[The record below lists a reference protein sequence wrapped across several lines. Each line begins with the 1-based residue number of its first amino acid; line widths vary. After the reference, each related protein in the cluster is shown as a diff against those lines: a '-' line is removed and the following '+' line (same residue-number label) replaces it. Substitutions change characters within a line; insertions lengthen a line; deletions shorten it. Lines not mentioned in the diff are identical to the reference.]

1 MTLQEK
7 DKAYIWHPFTPI
19 KGSDTPILI
28 EKAKG
33 CTLYAADGKTYIDA
47 IASWWVNIHGHANA
61 YIANAIAQQA
71 MTLEH
76 VIFAGF
82 THPQA
87 INLTERLIHNLP
99 PQSTQSVMK
108 RNASYSKV
116 FFSDDGSTSVEVALK
131 MALQYWFNKGVR
143 HKTTIIA
150 FENAYHGDTFG
161 SMSVGGRNTFS
172 APFDPL
178 LFEVVHIQIPTDN
191 NFEALKM
198 QFDHLVK
205 NEKTAAFI
213 FEPLV
218 QGAAGMHMYKAEHL
232 DQLIEIAQK
241 NNVVCIADE
250 VMTGFGRTGKLFAT
264 NYCSHVP
271 DIFCLSKGITGG
283 FMALGVTICSHTIYE
298 TFISDDISKT
308 FFHGHSYTA
317 NPLACAA
324 ANASLDILLGEE
336 CQQNIQNICLS
347 HTTFV
352 EKIEGN
358 ARLRNVR
365 QTGTILAIEFKT
377 VENSSY
383 FNSFKE
389 KAYKFYLENGVL
401 LRPLGNVIYIMPP
414 YCITT
419 EELEF
424 VYSVILKSI
433 DVL

>member
-33 CTLYAADGKTYIDA
+33 CTLYAADGKTYIDV

-71 MTLEH
+71 MTLEQ

-87 INLTERLIHNLP
+87 ILLTERLIFNLP
-99 PQSTQSVMK
+99 PQ
-108 RNASYSKV
+108 YSKV

-131 MALQYWFNKGVR
+131 MALQYWYNQGIK
-143 HKTTIIA
+143 HKTKVIA

-161 SMSVGGRNTFS
+161 SMSVGGRNTFN

-178 LFEVVHIQIPTDN
+178 LFEVIHIPIPTDN

-205 NEKTAAFI
+205 KENTAAFI

-232 DQLIEIAQK
+232 DILIEIAQK
-241 NNVVCIADE
+241 NQVICIGDE

-264 NYCSHVP
+264 DYCPHKP
-271 DIFCLSKGITGG
+271 DIICLSKGITGG
-283 FMALGVTICSHTIYE
+283 FMPLGVTICSQTIYE

-324 ANASLDILLGEE
+324 ANASLNLLLSDE
-336 CQQNIQNICLS
+336 CQQNIQKICLS
-347 HTTFV
+347 HTVFS
-352 EKIEGN
+352 EKIKGN
-358 ARLRNVR
+358 PRLKDVR

-377 VENSSY
+377 IENSSY
-383 FNSFKE
+383 FNPFKD

-401 LRPLGNVIYIMPP
+401 LRPLGNVIYLMPP

-419 EELEF
+419 DELEF
-424 VYSVILKSI
+424 VYGVILKSI

>member
-28 EKAKG
+28 EKAQG

-71 MTLEH
+71 MTLEQ

-99 PQSTQSVMK
+99 PQ
-108 RNASYSKV
+108 YSKV

-131 MALQYWFNKGVR
+131 MALQYWFNQGIK

-172 APFDPL
+172 EPFDPL
-178 LFEVVHIQIPTDN
+178 LFEVLHIPIPTDD

-218 QGAAGMHMYKAEHL
+218 QGAAGMQMYKAEYL
-232 DQLIEIAQK
+232 DKLIEIAQQNK
-241 NNVVCIADE
+241 VVCIADE

-264 NYCSHVP
+264 NYCTHVP
-271 DIFCLSKGITGG
+271 DIICLSKGITGG
-283 FMALGVTICSHTIYE
+283 FMPLGVTICSQTIYE

-324 ANASLDILLGEE
+324 ANASLDLLLSEE
-336 CQQNIQNICLS
+336 CQRNIQNICLNHAVFS
-347 HTTFV
+347 
-352 EKIEGN
+352 EKIKGN
-358 ARLRNVR
+358 ARIKDVR

-377 VENSSY
+377 SENSSY
-383 FNSFKE
+383 FNPFKE

-414 YCITT
+414 YCITN
-419 EELEF
+419 EELEI

>member
-71 MTLEH
+71 MTLEQ

-99 PQSTQSVMK
+99 PQ
-108 RNASYSKV
+108 YSKV

-131 MALQYWFNKGVR
+131 MALQYWFNQGIK

-172 APFDPL
+172 EPFDPL
-178 LFEVVHIQIPTDN
+178 LFEVLHIPIPTDD

-218 QGAAGMHMYKAEHL
+218 QGAAGMQMYKAEYL
-232 DQLIEIAQK
+232 DKLIEIAQQNK
-241 NNVVCIADE
+241 VVCIADE

-264 NYCSHVP
+264 DYCTHKP
-271 DIFCLSKGITGG
+271 DIICLSKGITGG
-283 FMALGVTICSHTIYE
+283 FMPLGVTICSQTIYE
-298 TFISDDISKT
+298 KFISDDISKT

-324 ANASLDILLGEE
+324 ANVSLDLLLSED
-336 CQQNIQNICLS
+336 CQQNIQNICLNHAVFS
-347 HTTFV
+347 
-352 EKIEGN
+352 EKIKGN
-358 ARLRNVR
+358 ARIKDVR

-377 VENSSY
+377 SENSSY
-383 FNSFKE
+383 FNPFKE

-414 YCITT
+414 YCITDA
-419 EELEF
+419 ELEI

>member
-61 YIANAIAQQA
+61 YIANAIAEQA
-71 MTLEH
+71 MTLEQ

-87 INLTERLIHNLP
+87 INLTERLIKNLP
-99 PQSTQSVMK
+99 PQ
-108 RNASYSKV
+108 YSKV

-131 MALQYWFNKGVR
+131 MALQYWFNQGIK

-172 APFDPL
+172 EPFDPL
-178 LFEVVHIQIPTDN
+178 LFEVLHIPIPTDD

-218 QGAAGMHMYKAEHL
+218 QGAAGMQMYKAEYL
-232 DQLIEIAQK
+232 DKLIEIAQQNK
-241 NNVVCIADE
+241 VVCIADE

-264 NYCSHVP
+264 NYCTHVP
-271 DIFCLSKGITGG
+271 DIICLSKGITGG
-283 FMALGVTICSHTIYE
+283 FMPLGVTICSQTIYE

-324 ANASLDILLGEE
+324 ANVSLDLLLSTD
-336 CQQNIQNICLS
+336 CQQNIQNICLNHAVFS
-347 HTTFV
+347 
-352 EKIEGN
+352 EKIKGN
-358 ARLRNVR
+358 ARIKDVR

-377 VENSSY
+377 SENSSY
-383 FNSFKE
+383 FNPFKE

-414 YCITT
+414 YCITN
-419 EELEF
+419 EELEI

>member
-19 KGSDTPILI
+19 KGSETPILI

-33 CTLYAADGKTYIDA
+33 CTLYAADGNTYIDA

-87 INLTERLIHNLP
+87 ILLTERLIHNLP
-99 PQSTQSVMK
+99 PQ
-108 RNASYSKV
+108 YSKV

-131 MALQYWFNKGVR
+131 MALQYWFNQGIR

-178 LFEVVHIQIPTDN
+178 LFEVIHIPIPTGN
-191 NFEALKM
+191 NFEALKR

-205 NEKTAAFI
+205 NENTAAFI

-232 DQLIEIAQK
+232 DQLIDIAQQ

-264 NYCSHVP
+264 DYCTHVP
-271 DIFCLSKGITGG
+271 DIICLSKGITGG
-283 FMALGVTICSHTIYE
+283 FMPLGVTICSQTIYE

-324 ANASLDILLGEE
+324 AHASLDLLLSEE

-347 HTTFV
+347 HAVFS
-352 EKIEGN
+352 EKIKEN
-358 ARLRNVR
+358 ARIKDVR

-377 VENSSY
+377 AENSSY
-383 FNSFKE
+383 FNPFE
-389 KAYKFYLENGVL
+389 RKAYKFYLENGVL
-401 LRPLGNVIYIMPP
+401 LRPLGNVIYMMPP

-424 VYSVILKSI
+424 VYSIILKSI

>member
-61 YIANAIAQQA
+61 YIANAIAEQA
-71 MTLEH
+71 MILEH

-87 INLTERLIHNLP
+87 IHLTERLIHNLP
-99 PQSTQSVMK
+99 PQ
-108 RNASYSKV
+108 YSKV

-131 MALQYWFNKGVR
+131 MALQYWFNKGIR
-143 HKTTIIA
+143 HKIKVIA

-178 LFEVVHIQIPTDN
+178 LFEVVHIQIPTDD

-198 QFDHLVK
+198 QFNHLVK

-218 QGAAGMHMYKAEHL
+218 QGAAGMLMYKAEHL
-232 DQLIEIAQK
+232 DQLIEIAQQ

-264 NYCSHVP
+264 DYCTHVP
-271 DIFCLSKGITGG
+271 DIICLSKGITGG
-283 FMALGVTICSHTIYE
+283 FMPLGVTICSQTIYE

-324 ANASLDILLGEE
+324 ANASLDLLLSDE

-347 HTTFV
+347 HTLFY
-352 EKIEGN
+352 EKIKGN
-358 ARLRNVR
+358 PRLKEVR

-377 VENSSY
+377 IENSSY
-383 FNSFKE
+383 FNPFKE

-401 LRPLGNVIYIMPP
+401 LRPLGNVVYIMPP

-419 EELEF
+419 EELEI

-433 DVL
+433 EVL

>member
-61 YIANAIAQQA
+61 YIANAIAEQA
-71 MTLEH
+71 MTLEQ

-87 INLTERLIHNLP
+87 INLTERLIKNLP
-99 PQSTQSVMK
+99 PQ
-108 RNASYSKV
+108 YSKV

-131 MALQYWFNKGVR
+131 MALQYWFNQGIK

-172 APFDPL
+172 EPFDPL
-178 LFEVVHIQIPTDN
+178 LFEVLHIPIPTDD

-218 QGAAGMHMYKAEHL
+218 QGAAGMQMYKAEYL
-232 DQLIEIAQK
+232 DKLIEIAQQNK
-241 NNVVCIADE
+241 VVCIADE

-264 NYCSHVP
+264 NYCTHVP
-271 DIFCLSKGITGG
+271 DIICLSKGITGG
-283 FMALGVTICSHTIYE
+283 FMPLGVTICSQTIYE

-324 ANASLDILLGEE
+324 ANVSLDLLLSKD
-336 CQQNIQNICLS
+336 CQQNIQNICLNHAVFS
-347 HTTFV
+347 
-352 EKIEGN
+352 EKIKGN
-358 ARLRNVR
+358 ARIKDVR

-377 VENSSY
+377 SENSSY
-383 FNSFKE
+383 FNPFKE

-414 YCITT
+414 YCITN
-419 EELEF
+419 EELEI